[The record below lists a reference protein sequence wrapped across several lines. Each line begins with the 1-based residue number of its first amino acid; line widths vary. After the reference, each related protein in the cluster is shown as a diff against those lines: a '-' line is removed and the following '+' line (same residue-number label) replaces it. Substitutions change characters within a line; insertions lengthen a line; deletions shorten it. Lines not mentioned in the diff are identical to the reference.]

1 MAYRFFLLIM
11 GLTLF
16 SALPQEKVTISGI
29 RSAYESFEYREVIN
43 LSASFLAEADSSE
56 MKKVNE
62 VLLMKAVSHYA
73 LAEEAMTR
81 RCFIDMLKNDKDAR
95 LDSAA
100 VSPKIV
106 DLFDRIKADF
116 LEMLPESRSQG
127 TIVLPEGGQNKPEPQ
142 KDYSGELTLVRQQYD
157 IYRSSVIRS
166 LLLPGLGHLH
176 LGEKTYGYILTGLAV
191 VTAGTAA
198 YYIMDT
204 GIKENKYLAETQE
217 STIRAAYS
225 EYNSAYKLRN
235 GFLTAFGLI
244 WIYAQS
250 DILLFNNSLYLS
262 PDIQTVNNRF
272 AGLGINFSLAF

>member
-1 MAYRFFLLIM
+1 MSIRLFLLIM
-11 GLTLF
+11 GFTLF
-16 SALPQEKVTISGI
+16 SALPQEKVTINTI

-43 LSASFLAEADSSE
+43 LSTSFLAQADSSE

-116 LEMLPESRSQG
+116 LEMLPENRSQG
-127 TIVLPEGGQNKPEPQ
+127 TIIPSETEQGRQLPP
-142 KDYSGELTLVRQQYD
+142 KDYSGELNLVRRQYD

-198 YYIMDT
+198 YYIIDT
-204 GIKENKYLAETQE
+204 GNKENSYLAETQE
-217 STIRAAYS
+217 SAIRAAYS
-225 EYNSAYKLRN
+225 DYNSSYKLRN

-244 WIYAQS
+244 WLYAQS

-262 PDIQTVNNRF
+262 PDFQTINNRF
-272 AGLGINFSLAF
+272 TGLGINFSLAF